1 MIVEKINE
9 VKLNKIRQYPIN
21 SWRASMV
28 GHPCERFLIYERTR
42 WQDKK
47 LHSIDLQYI
56 FDLGDEFE
64 KIVLKDLREAGFKVI
79 QQQRDFSDL
88 NLNLTGHIEG
98 LIEIEGK
105 YFPLE
110 IKSCSEY
117 NFNSINSYDDFKKS
131 KKIWIRN
138 YPVQLNLYLYFTNKE
153 NGVFILVNKQSGQ
166 YKEIWINFDWDLVD
180 EVIKKVQRLNEYL
193 KNNQLP
199 DKINDPS
206 LCINC
211 AYNHICLPDILQEG
225 QVNFSEEDNLKQ
237 LLQRWEE
244 LKVYADEFKKIDE
257 EIKQVGKAM
266 SKDITIIGEWVLKR
280 EIREYETKPQPA
292 KKIKSV
298 IIKIEKLNES

>member
-9 VKLNKIRQYPIN
+9 VKQNKIRQYPTN

-28 GHPCERFLIYERTR
+28 GHPCERYLIYERTR

-47 LHSIDLQYI
+47 LHNIDLQYI
-56 FDLGDEFE
+56 FDLGNEIED
-64 KIVLKDLREAGFKVI
+64 ITLKDLKEAGFNII

-88 NLNLTGHIEG
+88 NLNLTGHIDG
-98 LIEIEGK
+98 LIEIDGQ
-105 YFPLE
+105 YYPLE
-110 IKSCSEY
+110 IKSCSEFI
-117 NFNSINSYDDFKKS
+117 FNSINTYEDLKNS
-131 KKIWIRN
+131 KKTWIRN

-153 NGVFILVNKQSGQ
+153 KGVLLFKNKQTGQ

-180 EVIKKVQRLNEYL
+180 DVIKKVKRLNEYL

-199 DKINDPS
+199 ERINDAS
-206 LCINC
+206 LCVDC

-225 QVNFSEEDNLKQ
+225 QVDISEEDNLKQ

-257 EIKQVGKAM
+257 EIKGIGKAM
-266 SKDITIIGEWVLKR
+266 SKDITIIGNWVLKR
-280 EIREYETKPQPA
+280 EIREYETKPQPP

-298 IIKIEKLNES
+298 IVKIEKLNES